1 MKIEVLDLP
10 KLIAVNKL
18 EEVTSHHLFSNK
30 MIYDPNGIL
39 SAEIFG
45 ESRGD
50 RKTTFAWIDLRR
62 KFIHPHIYQK
72 ILKQGLFRNIIYL
85 SAGQKRF
92 SVKNGLIVEDPDG
105 WTGLDSLYEHWNE
118 IDWSKHPSS
127 NKLNKSFILFLDSS
141 IFG

>member
-62 KFIHPHIYQK
+62 KFIHPHISKNFKTRIVSKYNISFCRSKK
-72 ILKQGLFRNIIYL
+72 I
-85 SAGQKRF
+85 F
-92 SVKNGLIVEDPDG
+92 S
-105 WTGLDSLYEHWNE
+105 
-118 IDWSKHPSS
+118 
-127 NKLNKSFILFLDSS
+127 
-141 IFG
+141 